1 MKNSK
6 ITKENI
12 KHLSNLANLKLTDK
26 DLDKFPKQ
34 LSEILDYFK
43 SLNQLDTK
51 EIEPIAQT
59 TGLENLTRGD
69 KPEKSLDSD
78 QVLSNAK
85 NKHKNFFV
93 TKAVLEK

>member
-34 LSEILDYFK
+34 LSEIFRL
-43 SLNQLDTK
+43 L
-51 EIEPIAQT
+51 
-59 TGLENLTRGD
+59 
-69 KPEKSLDSD
+69 
-78 QVLSNAK
+78 
-85 NKHKNFFV
+85 
-93 TKAVLEK
+93 

>member
-1 MKNSK
+1 LINFL
-6 ITKENI
+6 N
-12 KHLSNLANLKLTDK
+12 N
-26 DLDKFPKQ
+26 FQ
-34 LSEILDYFK
+34 RFLDYFK

-85 NKHKNFFV
+85 NKHKSFFV